1 MGTHER
7 CALPEFP
14 LPAGYVSSGAYFEEE
29 ILGAFRKMSKRL
41 GAYRDGA
48 VRRVHDE
55 LAIIKRGYPEYFL
68 IVFDLIHWARR
79 HKLNIRV
86 KGAINSSYIAYVDG
100 IVNHDPLAEG
110 HHFEDFINP
119 LHAEHTLP
127 DIDLA
132 TTRDGREQ
140 LIMHLV
146 EHYGKEHV
154 ALIKNYPRGVI
165 LCKRRIST
173 IVPVFENENG
183 MFVADCSVR
192 KVLEKN
198 LVKIDIDIEEDHP
211 MVVECLRA
219 TNGELVYHQQL
230 AEMIALIS
238 GKDYAWST
246 LVAKSLRVHD
256 LENCAKLKAEF
267 FAVSLANSNFRRGIW
282 AREHT
287 AKAYLERLWTKW
299 SSRPF
304 YLHSYPQCHSGD
316 KMPRFVTS
324 REVIGR
330 VSFAD
335 IGNALDRGERVV
347 ILVRHAERPPLDQ
360 DDPTHGKDLPLTD
373 YGKSYASK
381 FGFELREATFPHP
394 IQVYTSEMKRCRQTA
409 MRIARQAMVGS
420 NGAQILDVLGDK
432 TPYFLLPKD
441 CLAEATDRLENILL
455 TQRSYLDTDNK
466 PDVKVF
472 VTHDVN
478 VGGFLA
484 GRDVPTLFDENNKP
498 YFLDA
503 AVIFIGK
510 NGRCFYGHLPSIE
523 RVEPLYLP

>member
-14 LPAGYVSSGAYFEEE
+14 LPAGYASSGAYFEEE
-29 ILGAFRKMSKRL
+29 ILGTFRKMSKRL
-41 GAYRDGA
+41 GAYHDGA

-86 KGAINSSYIAYVDG
+86 KGDIHSSYIAYVDG
-100 IVNHDPLAEG
+100 IINHDPLAEG

-183 MFVADCSVR
+183 MFVADCSVG

-198 LVKIDIDIEEDHP
+198 LVKLDIDIEDEHP
-211 MVVECLRA
+211 IVVECLRA

-230 AEMIALIS
+230 AEMIALLS

-246 LVAKSLRVHD
+246 FVAKTLRVHD
-256 LENCAKLKAEF
+256 VEKCRQLKKEF
-267 FAVSLANSNFRRGIW
+267 VDTALANTNYRRGIW
-282 AREHT
+282 KCKRSAIE
-287 AKAYLERLWTKW
+287 YLEQLWAKW
-299 SSRPF
+299 CARPF
-304 YLHSYPQCHSGD
+304 YLYSYPQCVSGD
-316 KMPRFVTS
+316 KMPCFVTS
-324 REVIGR
+324 RQVIGR
-330 VSFAD
+330 VSFTD
-335 IGNALDRGERVV
+335 IGNALDRGDRAI
-347 ILVRHAERPPLDQ
+347 ILVRHAERPPLDKN
-360 DDPTHGKDLPLTD
+360 DPTHGTDLSLTD
-373 YGKSYASK
+373 YGKSCASK

-394 IQVYTSEMKRCRQTA
+394 IQVYTSKMKRCRQTA
-409 MRIARQAMVGS
+409 MRIARQIMVGS
-420 NGAQILDVLGDK
+420 KGAHILDILGDK

-441 CLAEATDRLENILL
+441 HLAEATDKLEDELL
-455 TQRSYLDTDNK
+455 AQRAYFDTDNK

-484 GRDVPTLFDENNKP
+484 GRGVPTLFDEVNKP

-503 AVIFIGK
+503 AVILIGK
-510 NGRCFYGHLPSIE
+510 NGRCSYGHLPSIE
-523 RVEPLYLP
+523 RLEPLYLP